1 MLLIDYLL
9 YVLMVIYI
17 VWDIEFL
24 GYALW
29 GVFTL
34 SLALAIIRSVIYS
47 RKTFV
52 CLECG
57 EEFRMKWT
65 DLLRTYGVWG
75 SAGSEETVT
84 RDGVEY
90 KRLWVRCKKCGTINV
105 GYKE

>member
-9 YVLMVIYI
+9 CVLLVINI
-17 VWDIEFL
+17 VWDIDFL
-24 GYALW
+24 NFIILGL
-29 GVFTL
+29 FTL
-34 SLALAIIRSVIYS
+34 DIAVNIIRSVIYS

-57 EEFRMKWT
+57 EKFKLKWT
-65 DLLRTYGVWG
+65 ELLRTYGVWG
-75 SAGSEETVT
+75 AAGSKETVSKN
-84 RDGVEY
+84 GVEY